1 VWAPVFG
8 KYDSFSLSKALLEE
22 TNIIATPGNGFGS
35 SGEGYVRMA
44 LTRDVSELREAVRR
58 IKNKFFN

>member
-8 KYDSFSLSKALLEE
+8 RYTSVSLAEKILKEADV
-22 TNIIATPGNGFGS
+22 IITPGNGFGV

-44 LTRDVSELREAVRR
+44 LTVGEARLKEAVKR
-58 IKNKFFN
+58 IARII